1 VSEANDSAR
10 HSRPQNT
17 SSLIKLNLDYLL
29 MLEMVKEEDGVM
41 GRLEH
46 NNQLGYQF
54 SVLSR

>member
-1 VSEANDSAR
+1 MTALDIVVLR
-10 HSRPQNT
+10 T
-17 SSLIKLNLDYLL
+17 LLLCLIKLNLDYLL
-29 MLEMVKEEDGVM
+29 MLEMVKGEDGVM